1 MSLRATRN
9 LVVLALAAAVVLG
22 AAYGLHALWTTA
34 KQHFTSASCTVGGFE
49 LGTDQAAVA
58 ATMVGAVTQYRTPL
72 PDRAAVL
79 ALAAALQES
88 KLINLAPGD
97 GDRDSVGV
105 LQQRPSQ
112 GWGKVAGQPD
122 SIADRTARLTDV
134 GFATTQFLDALVKVD
149 GWQQLPLAE
158 AIQEVQIS
166 ADGSAYAQHEPEAR
180 ALAEA
185 LLGRDAAALTCSF
198 AKPTKVA
205 PPTVVVAQ
213 ARHQLG
219 IDTPEAGAHGV
230 RVPGAHWQTASW
242 FVANANRLGIERVAY
257 AGQQWTRT
265 DGWHKNTQAGTDAV
279 VATMYQV

>member
-1 MSLRATRN
+1 MFRRPARTI
-9 LVVLALAAAVVLG
+9 VVLALVAAAAVG

-34 KQHFTSASCTVGGFE
+34 RDHFISAACTVDDFD

-58 ATMVGAVTQYRTPL
+58 ATMVGAVTQYRTAL

-79 ALAAALQES
+79 ALAAGLQES
-88 KLINLAPGD
+88 KLTNLAPGD

-112 GWGKVAGQPD
+112 GWGKVAGEPD
-122 SIADRTARLTDV
+122 TIADRTQRLTDV

-149 GWQQLPLAE
+149 GWQQLPLAQ

-166 ADGSAYAQHEPEAR
+166 ADGSAYAKHEAEAQ
-180 ALAEA
+180 ALADA
-185 LLGRDAAALTCSF
+185 LLGNTAAGLTCTF

-205 PPTVVVAQ
+205 ATADVVEQ
-213 ARHQLG
+213 ARQQLG
-219 IDTPEAGAHGV
+219 IDTPVASAHSV

-242 FVANANRLGIERVAY
+242 FVANADRFGIERVAY
-257 AGQQWTRT
+257 AGRQWSRA
-265 DGWHKNTQAGTDAV
+265 DGWNKNPAAGTNAV
-279 VATMYQV
+279 VATMYGV